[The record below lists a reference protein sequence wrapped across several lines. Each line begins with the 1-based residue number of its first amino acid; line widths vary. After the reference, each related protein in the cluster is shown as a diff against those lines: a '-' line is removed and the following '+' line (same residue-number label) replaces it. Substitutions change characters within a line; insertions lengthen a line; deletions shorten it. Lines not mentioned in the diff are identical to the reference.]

1 MDSIIQILALLNG
14 LPVITR
20 VIAIELGLI
29 PFHTENGLHGQ
40 QHGPN
45 QKHIVRLMKELLQN
59 SLLDDIIILQ
69 NEQRTKSAARLINAY
84 CKKGTKR

>member
-1 MDSIIQILALLNG
+1 MDSIIQIPALLNG

-45 QKHIVRLMKELLQN
+45 QKHTIKEIYE
-59 SLLDDIIILQ
+59 IIKERVTYMDSRH
-69 NEQRTKSAARLINAY
+69 N
-84 CKKGTKR
+84 